1 MKAYDKLENIL
12 RKDLLKKQKDV
23 SSLEFDI
30 QVYKDKL
37 ETRNLVLILVSA
49 YAVLVTFN
57 LFL

>member
-23 SSLEFDI
+23 SSLKFDI
-30 QVYKDKL
+30 QIYKDKL

>member
-23 SSLEFDI
+23 SSLKFDI

>member
-1 MKAYDKLENIL
+1 MKTYDKLENIL

-23 SSLEFDI
+23 SSLKFDI
-30 QVYKDKL
+30 QIYKDKL